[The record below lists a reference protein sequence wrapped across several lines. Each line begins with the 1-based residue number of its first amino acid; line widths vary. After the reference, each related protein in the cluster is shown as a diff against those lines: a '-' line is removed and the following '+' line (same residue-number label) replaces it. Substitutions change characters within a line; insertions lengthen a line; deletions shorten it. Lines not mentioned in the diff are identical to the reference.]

1 MKDNFDNQLYS
12 EELSSIVSI
21 VSIVV
26 KNMVRNNALYS
37 F

>member
-21 VSIVV
+21 VV